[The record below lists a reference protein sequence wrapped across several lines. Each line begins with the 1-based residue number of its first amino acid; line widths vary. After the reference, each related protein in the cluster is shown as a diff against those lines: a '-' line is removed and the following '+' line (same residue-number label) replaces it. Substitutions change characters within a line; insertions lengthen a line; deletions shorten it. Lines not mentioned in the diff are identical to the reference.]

1 VPDDLSFLDEA
12 VKARIRGCGGRLTL
26 DEARALR
33 GLDPV
38 DRKDEL
44 APLVD
49 DLVEQTQALIAQ
61 AEGTP
66 WTVRRAPGA
75 LVQEVEVQRR
85 RWPMVHAV
93 ANASLAAFLGLAAPF
108 LLGAPFHPWVL
119 AAWILFWIGATATSR
134 RRWALHNV
142 RATRRP
148 RNYGERTYMT
158 EPIVVDKSEARAQL
172 GEFPRPGDDR
182 FWNGGKR

>member
-1 VPDDLSFLDEA
+1 MPDDLSFLDEA
-12 VKARIRGCGGRLTL
+12 VEARIRGCGGRLTL

-38 DRKDEL
+38 DRGEL

-49 DLVEQTQALIAQ
+49 GLVEQTQALIAQ
-61 AEGTP
+61 VERSP
-66 WTVRRAPGA
+66 PVVRREPGA
-75 LVQEVEVQRR
+75 LAQEVEVQRR
-85 RWPMVHAV
+85 RWPMVHVV

-108 LLGAPFHPWVL
+108 LLGTPFHPWVL

-148 RNYGERTYMT
+148 RNYGERMYMA